1 MTRTVLA
8 MAAVAAVAAVLFAMF
23 GDPPPPSPEAP
34 AAPEAAAQAP
44 APAPAPGP
52 APAAEPAPAA
62 QPEPAQAAEVAPS
75 PEAAPAPETAL
86 APAPAEQPAAQPEA
100 APAPAAAPEPAPAEQ
115 PAAQAAAEP
124 VPEAQP
130 APPQPAAEQPA
141 QAKVDPTPAPAPAP
155 EVGFD
160 VVRIEADG
168 SALVA
173 GRAPPRASV
182 SVLLDGAPVAV
193 TRADGQGGFTSF
205 ARLGPSDTPR
215 VMTLSV
221 TRADGRAVASDASVI
236 IGPIAAP
243 APAPEAPAAPQP
255 SAPEAVAAVT
265 PEAAT
270 PKSATP
276 EAATPEAASPAPA
289 AAQSAEGQPAATPAP
304 PAEAPAAPSPEPTPE
319 PTPAPAPAPAPAAE
333 LPQPAA
339 PSAVLVDGEG
349 VRVLQPAAQADPALV
364 RIEAISYTGSGNVV
378 LDGRGAAGLFV
389 RVYLDNRALLT
400 TLVAEDGTWRASLP
414 AIAPGVYTL
423 RADQIDDAGR
433 VTSRFETPF
442 KREAPETVAAA
453 GVDGAPVSVT
463 VQPGNSL
470 WRIARRSYGSG
481 LLYVQIFEANRAQ
494 IRDPDLIYPGQ
505 VFTLPLIEE

>member
-34 AAPEAAAQAP
+34 AAPEAAAQ
-44 APAPAPGP
+44 APAPGP

-100 APAPAAAPEPAPAEQ
+100 APAPAAAPAEQ
-115 PAAQAAAEP
+115 PAAQAAAEPAPEAQP

-289 AAQSAEGQPAATPAP
+289 AAQSAEGQPAATPAL

-319 PTPAPAPAPAPAAE
+319 PAPAPAPAAE

-414 AIAPGVYTL
+414 AIAPGVNPL
-423 RADQIDDAGR
+423 RADQIADAGR
-433 VTSRFETPF
+433 GTSRFETPF
-442 KREAPETVAAA
+442 TREAPETVAAA